1 MADVL
6 KKKSMEVLTATWK
19 AASSAATGVE
29 LTNAIGLTP
38 GTWLIIGQNPICSA
52 DGGITGIAL
61 SDENAGTVF
70 PSGGYTST
78 VTYNKCFAMVTV
90 TANVNVMLRSGS
102 RTSVNYTYTE
112 RGGII
117 AIKVA

>member
-6 KKKSMEVLTATWK
+6 KKNSIEILTATWK
-19 AASSAATGVE
+19 ASSSAATGVE
-29 LTNAIGLTP
+29 LTNAISLTP
-38 GTWLIIGQNPICSA
+38 GKWLIIGQNPICSA
-52 DGGITGIAL
+52 DGGLTGIAL

-70 PSGGYTST
+70 PSGGYTSA

-117 AIKVA
+117 AIRVA

>member
-1 MADVL
+1 M
-6 KKKSMEVLTATWK
+6 KKRMEVLTATWK

-29 LTNAIGLTP
+29 LTNAISLTP
-38 GTWLIIGQNPICSA
+38 GTWLIIGQNPLCSA
-52 DGGITGIAL
+52 EGGITGIAF
-61 SDENAGTVF
+61 SDESAASIF

-78 VTYNKCFAMVTV
+78 VTYNKCFAFATV
-90 TANVNVMLRSGS
+90 TANVNVMLKSVS

-117 AIKVA
+117 AIKVG